1 MRGRDRGG
9 GEKGEVS
16 REGRGRGERRKKR
29 VMEKRRELERQG
41 IEREEKKLKER

>member
-1 MRGRDRGG
+1 M
-9 GEKGEVS
+9 S

-41 IEREEKKLKER
+41 IEREEKRMEGEIKE